1 MEKEIVE
8 TRRSP
13 LDIEGLKKGDVITA
27 DELLKIVGHPAGT
40 EKYAFGLLGLREKI
54 MADKAAMGD
63 PVTVRVCKGNLEVL
77 SDELS
82 SQYNDKRFK
91 VNMAKMLTSHGRL
104 MQVDDSEFAASTK
117 KLHDKRLNKNG
128 RTIQGA
134 LLGRSGKLE
143 LEPYKNK
150 TQLPAAEKK

>member
-1 MEKEIVE
+1 MSEQVKA
-8 TRRSP
+8 RRSP
-13 LDIEGLKKGDVITA
+13 LDIEGLKKGDVIVA
-27 DELLKIVGHPAGT
+27 DDLVKIIGHEAGS

-54 MADKAAMGD
+54 MQDKAAMGD

-77 SDELS
+77 SDVLS

-91 VNMAKMLTSHGRL
+91 GHMGKLLTTHGRL
-104 MQVDDSEFAASTK
+104 MQVDDSEFDEKTK

-128 RTIQGA
+128 LTIQGA
-134 LLGRSGKLE
+134 LMGRRGKLK

-150 TQLPAAEKK
+150 TQLPVAEKT